1 MKDDGFTETL
11 RSARHTITSCSFNDE
26 TTRLDSYND
35 ETMRGRTVSESSG
48 IGSVASGNVK
58 TRGRTVSESSGI
70 ASVPSFASNDTKMR
84 GSGYFGY
91 PDTKSLN
98 AAAKA
103 FLEGGLGS
111 L

>member
-11 RSARHTITSCSFNDE
+11 RSARHTITSCTFNDE
-26 TTRLDSYND
+26 TSF

-48 IGSVASGNVK
+48 IGSVA
-58 TRGRTVSESSGI
+58 
-70 ASVPSFASNDTKMR
+70 SFASNDTKMR

-98 AAAKA
+98 DAAKA

>member
-11 RSARHTITSCSFNDE
+11 RSARHTITSCSFNDVTSIE
-26 TTRLDSYND
+26 TIRERTISESSVIGSVASGKR
-35 ETMRGRTVSESSG
+35 RGRTVSESSG
-48 IGSVASGNVK
+48 IGSVA
-58 TRGRTVSESSGI
+58 
-70 ASVPSFASNDTKMR
+70 SFASNDTKMR

-98 AAAKA
+98 DAAKA
-103 FLEGGLGS
+103 FLEGGLGN

>member
-1 MKDDGFTETL
+1 MKADGFTETL
-11 RSARHTITSCSFNDE
+11 RSARHNITSCSFNEE
-26 TTRLDSYND
+26 TSF
-35 ETMRGRTVSESSG
+35 ETMRRTVSESSG
-48 IGSVASGNVK
+48 IGSVA
-58 TRGRTVSESSGI
+58 
-70 ASVPSFASNDTKMR
+70 SFASNDTKMR

-98 AAAKA
+98 DAAKA

>member
-11 RSARHTITSCSFNDE
+11 RSARHTITSCSFSDPV
-26 TTRLDSYND
+26 SF

-48 IGSVASGNVK
+48 FGTVASGNLK
-58 TRGRTVSESSGI
+58 RRGRTVSESSGI
-70 ASVPSFASNDTKMR
+70 ESVASFASNDAKIR
-84 GSGYFGY
+84 GSTYFGY

-98 AAAKA
+98 DAAKA